1 MSAKKAVKAPAPAA
15 KAPAPAVKAP
25 APAVKA
31 PAPAAKAPT
40 PTAKAPAPSGP
51 IMVGDIK
58 ILGDLKYSA
67 KHIWAKAEGANIKM
81 GITDFAKKSLKE
93 IVFVEFIS
101 QEGDTVTAGAD
112 DPIAT
117 IESTKAVGEIFAP
130 VSGEIAQKNSALED
144 DPEANLSD
152 PYGKGWMYL
161 IKPSNKEADMGKLLS
176 PVQYAEIVKKESAK

>member
-15 KAPAPAVKAP
+15 KAPAPAA
-25 APAVKA
+25 KA
-31 PAPAAKAPT
+31 PAPAAKAPA
-40 PTAKAPAPSGP
+40 PAAKAPAPAAKAPAPSGP
-51 IMVGDIK
+51 IMVGDFK
-58 ILGDLKYSA
+58 ILGDLKYTV
-67 KHIWAKAEGANIKM
+67 KHIWAKVDGANIKM
-81 GITDFAKKSLKE
+81 GITDFAKKALKE

-101 QEGDTVTAGAD
+101 QEGDTVTGGSD
-112 DPIAT
+112 EPIAT

-161 IKPSNKEADMGKLLS
+161 IKPSNKDADMNKLLT
-176 PVQYAEIVKKESAK
+176 PAQYAEIVKKESTK